1 MCTCGT
7 GRGRVG
13 AGLYNLLNIHIYT
26 HVRTRV
32 ALTVTRCVERH
43 GVCVY
48 LCSLSRESSVCGL
61 CDCVRAGGLWGRH
74 LWVRRRS
81 LWQGA
86 RGGDDRAHTPTPAAL
101 PRRANNKGAVCF
113 ALIGMKVTRRVRAAS
128 VGAACQPGEPAR
140 PTQNSTRAQPP
151 EPYRGRPVHARA
163 EITGLLDD

>member
-86 RGGDDRAHTPTPAAL
+86 TGGRRPRSHPDTRGASPA
-101 PRRANNKGAVCF
+101 RQQQRSSMFCSNWDESDTKGACC
-113 ALIGMKVTRRVRAAS
+113 
-128 VGAACQPGEPAR
+128 VGR
-140 PTQNSTRAQPP
+140 SRLSTRGTRETHP
-151 EPYRGRPVHARA
+151 EQHARA
-163 EITGLLDD
+163 TA

>member
-86 RGGDDRAHTPTPAAL
+86 TTALTPRH
-101 PRRANNKGAVCF
+101 PRRFPGA
-113 ALIGMKVTRRVRAAS
+113 
-128 VGAACQPGEPAR
+128 
-140 PTQNSTRAQPP
+140 PTTKEQ
-151 EPYRGRPVHARA
+151 YV
-163 EITGLLDD
+163 LL